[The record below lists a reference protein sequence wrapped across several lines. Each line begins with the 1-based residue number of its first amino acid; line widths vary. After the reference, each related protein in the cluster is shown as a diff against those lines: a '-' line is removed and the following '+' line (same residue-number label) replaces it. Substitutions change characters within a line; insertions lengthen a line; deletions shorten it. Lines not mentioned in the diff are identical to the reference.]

1 MLVTLTRGSRL
12 WLALHHVAFVALL
25 VALVTL
31 LAYLA
36 SEYRHEWDVT
46 RSARNTLSAAT
57 LDVIKQLEGPL
68 TVTAYVMSRD
78 ASGNNLQKVVAERL
92 RPYLRVKANA
102 TLTLVD
108 PREEP
113 RKAAAAGIRTP
124 NALVVEYRQRSEH
137 LAVED
142 FNEQNFANLLMRLAR
157 GADSVVMWLDGHGER
172 RLNGIANHDL
182 GDFGRLLQQKGFRLA
197 GLNLAIA
204 QEVPRNA
211 AVLLIATPQ
220 VDLQAA
226 EVAKIGRYL
235 EAGGNLLWLIDTEPL
250 RGLEP
255 IAEMLGLVLTPGT
268 VVDFALKPRSGA
280 PVFAVGAAGNYG
292 RHPVTHGLGLNTV
305 FPHARQ
311 VATQERAEWRAVP
324 LVEVAQRG
332 WLEVGKLDAEVAFD
346 QARDTLGPITVA
358 QAFQRDLADRQQRV
372 VVVGTGHF
380 LSNTYLGNGGNLDL
394 GLNIMN
400 WLAGTDHLVAVQP
413 RPAADAKL
421 ELNQATL
428 QVIAISC
435 LLVLPA
441 AFIVAGTV
449 IWWRRRRAR

>member
-1 MLVTLTRGSRL
+1 MIKLTRSARL
-12 WLALHHVAFVALL
+12 GLVAHHLVFIALL
-25 VALVTL
+25 VALATL

-46 RSARNTLSAAT
+46 RSGRNTLSAAT
-57 LDVIKQLEGPL
+57 LDVIKRLDSPL
-68 TVTAYVMSRD
+68 AVTAYVMSRD
-78 ASGNNLQKVVAERL
+78 AGGNNLQRTVAERL
-92 RPYLRVKANA
+92 RPYLRAKSNA
-102 TLTLVD
+102 TLTIVD

-113 RKAAAAGIRTP
+113 QKAAAAGIRTP
-124 NALVVEYRQRSEH
+124 NALVVEYRQRSEQ

-142 FNEQNFANLLMRLAR
+142 LNEQNFANLLMRLAR
-157 GADSVVMWLDGHGER
+157 GADTVVMWVDGHGER

-204 QEVPRNA
+204 QEVPRNTT
-211 AVLLIATPQ
+211 VLLVATPQ
-220 VDLQAA
+220 VDLLPA
-226 EVAKIGRYL
+226 EVAKIVRYL
-235 EAGGNLLWLIDTEPL
+235 ETGGNLLWLIDTEPL

-255 IAEMLGLVLTPGT
+255 LAEKLGLVLTPGT
-268 VVDFALKPRSGA
+268 VVDLALKPRSGA

-292 RHPVTHGLGLNTV
+292 RHPVTQGLGTNTV

-311 VATQERAEWRAVP
+311 VATQEHAEWRAVP
-324 LVEVAQRG
+324 LIEVAQRG
-332 WLEVGKLDAEVAFD
+332 WLEVDKIDANVAFD
-346 QARDTLGPITVA
+346 QARDMPGPITVA
-358 QAFQRDLADRQQRV
+358 QAFERDLADRQQRA

-394 GLNIMN
+394 GLNMLN

-413 RPAADAKL
+413 RPATDTALQL
-421 ELNQATL
+421 ERGTL
-428 QVIAISC
+428 HAIALSF

-441 AFIVAGTV
+441 ALVLTGTV